1 MEKIV
6 LFFALILFAKPAYAY
21 IDPSIGAMFIQGL
34 IAALLL
40 IPFYAKRIIGYE
52 DTMFPERWKPQ
63 EILLKRAAQFG
74 ELSGMFLVFL
84 SM

>member
-40 IPFYAKRIIGYE
+40 IPFYAKRIIGYIKKI
-52 DTMFPERWKPQ
+52 F
-63 EILLKRAAQFG
+63 
-74 ELSGMFLVFL
+74 
-84 SM
+84 

>member
-40 IPFYAKRIIGYE
+40 IPFYAKRIIGYIKKIFYKNDSFDKKK
-52 DTMFPERWKPQ
+52 DT
-63 EILLKRAAQFG
+63 IDD
-74 ELSGMFLVFL
+74 
-84 SM
+84 